1 MILNFRLNV
10 YIYLYFKLMS
20 VLFGYKYYVIYCVFW
35 YKKKYYCEVGIV
47 CGVKNRD
54 LDRNGIDVYR

>member
-1 MILNFRLNV
+1 MYYLGILLCDILCV
-10 YIYLYFKLMS
+10 WYI
-20 VLFGYKYYVIYCVFW
+20 
-35 YKKKYYCEVGIV
+35 KKKYYCEVGIV

>member
-1 MILNFRLNV
+1 MYYLGISIMWYIVCLV
-10 YIYLYFKLMS
+10 Y
-20 VLFGYKYYVIYCVFW
+20 
-35 YKKKYYCEVGIV
+35 KKYYCEVGIV

>member
-1 MILNFRLNV
+1 
-10 YIYLYFKLMS
+10 MS
-20 VLFGYKYYVIYCVFW
+20 VLFGYKYYVIYCVFGI
-35 YKKKYYCEVGIV
+35 KKKYYCEVGIV